1 MGRCL
6 RFIEARLL
14 PRGWL
19 DLIRQILLFVGAL
32 VLYDFVRGL
41 VSDGNPYRPFGDAM
55 RIIREEPPDLVL
67 LDISNLLII
76 GEFVR
81 FHCVTI
87 FHHY

>member
-32 VLYDFVRGL
+32 LVYDLVRGL
-41 VSDGNPYRPFGDAM
+41 VSSGNPYKPFSDAM
-55 RIIREEPPDLVL
+55 RIIDVERTLHVFIEPS
-67 LDISNLLII
+67 IQEWAINEAT
-76 GEFVR
+76 G
-81 FHCVTI
+81 
-87 FHHY
+87 